1 MITLHHELQAHTILA
16 MEDGIEVGNIEYE
29 LDNNDMTITHT
40 RAFVEGKGIGRL
52 LAIAAI
58 EYARSNG
65 MRIIPQCSYVRALMN
80 KTEEYRHL
88 IAE

>member
-29 LDNNDMTITHT
+29 WDNNDMTITHT

-58 EYARSNG
+58 EYAKSNG

-80 KTEEYRHL
+80 KTVEYRHL

>member
-29 LDNNDMTITHT
+29 LDNNDMTIIHT

-58 EYARSNG
+58 EYAKNNG

-80 KTEEYRHL
+80 KTVEYRHL